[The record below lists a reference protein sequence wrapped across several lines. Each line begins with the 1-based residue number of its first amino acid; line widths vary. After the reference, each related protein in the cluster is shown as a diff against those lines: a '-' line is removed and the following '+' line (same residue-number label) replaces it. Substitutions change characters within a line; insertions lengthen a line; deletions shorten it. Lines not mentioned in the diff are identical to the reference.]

1 MICILATIK
10 IKEGKEKLFEETFV
24 KLSREVKK
32 NEPGNIFYQIS
43 KDRENPLKYIVM
55 EHYIDQDSVD
65 LHGKSDHF
73 RDAGPR
79 LGECIAGRPNI
90 KILDSLT

>member
-73 RDAGPR
+73 RDAGPK
-79 LGECIAGRPNI
+79 LGECIAGRPDI